1 MRMDAFFI
9 SAPTAVEWPH
19 PKAVKIQLLVEW
31 PLLKTVKIRFPVEWP
46 LAPAAKAWLFA
57 KREHAKLGCSRNCR
71 VCINTTWKKTNRN
84 IFTADWPSIK
94 ICQQTHR
101 RAYIIWKKNR
111 SKRVLSMLE
120 RQTLKT
126 KERLTKLNAKS
137 GQKKGSRS
145 LETGRHSDDAH
156 SCTLL
161 HLKSDILTFAWF
173 ATECPDGCSSRMLCQ
188 RIANFLFV
196 MH

>member
-1 MRMDAFFI
+1 MTTSENSKNKI
-9 SAPTAVEWPH
+9 SRWMTTCSSC
-19 PKAVKIQLLVEW
+19 KSM
-31 PLLKTVKIRFPVEWP
+31 TFC
-46 LAPAAKAWLFA
+46 KAWTCKAGLQQ
-57 KREHAKLGCSRNCR
+57 KLQSLHKHCLKEDKQKYFHCR
-71 VCINTTWKKTNRN
+71 LTINQNMPTN
-84 IFTADWPSIK
+84 T
-94 ICQQTHR
+94 QTSVYHLE
-101 RAYIIWKKNR
+101 KNR
-111 SKRVLSMLE
+111 SKRVVSMLE